1 VLLSIYAL
9 GFIRGGFRRLHRYR
23 HRSEVEVIE
32 PVPSPHLARDLL
44 FGWCSVATGSNF
56 LLCAT
61 VGGGTLILLVIGT
74 YYTDG
79 KPGDWMPTQWQTMVP
94 SIYERGPGLDFI
106 VYFVTIPVMLLL
118 AIELLLGGGRKLLS
132 YPRLHGTQM
141 QLKEALLASR
151 PMKALVLAS
160 LWLIAGIIG
169 LSAISFL
176 VGFLI
181 LAGKCMY
188 YTEGKLP
195 IWFPANLFTGIGNEW
210 CQSVY
215 ESGWGANQTFLLL
228 LLVSTSSFTIRA
240 LCQGVRRIRS
250 FRGASTLR

>member
-1 VLLSIYAL
+1 
-9 GFIRGGFRRLHRYR
+9 
-23 HRSEVEVIE
+23 
-32 PVPSPHLARDLL
+32 
-44 FGWCSVATGSNF
+44 
-56 LLCAT
+56 
-61 VGGGTLILLVIGT
+61 
-74 YYTDG
+74 
-79 KPGDWMPTQWQTMVP
+79 
-94 SIYERGPGLDFI
+94 
-106 VYFVTIPVMLLL
+106 
-118 AIELLLGGGRKLLS
+118 
-132 YPRLHGTQM
+132 
-141 QLKEALLASR
+141 
-151 PMKALVLAS
+151 MKALVLAS